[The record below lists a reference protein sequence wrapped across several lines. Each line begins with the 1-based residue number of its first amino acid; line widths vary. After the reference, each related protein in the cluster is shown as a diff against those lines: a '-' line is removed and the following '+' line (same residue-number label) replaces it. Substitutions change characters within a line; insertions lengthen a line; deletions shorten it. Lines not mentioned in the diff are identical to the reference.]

1 MVCRHRPGDPDCSSN
16 GGGAVRLN
24 AIYEREQYAYKLK
37 ELEAN
42 SPDASK
48 YAIERVERV
57 GAHLVLEVLY
67 PNCAKC
73 SYEGR
78 KVMVFLNV
86 SEMDALRWRRIDPH
100 FRDPTLKVTKE
111 DAPAPAARFPASDE
125 GWKDAITFADNKRKA

>member
-48 YAIERVERV
+48 YAIERVE
-57 GAHLVLEVLY
+57 
-67 PNCAKC
+67 
-73 SYEGR
+73 
-78 KVMVFLNV
+78 KVNENKSFDV